1 MKAHLTGYFLTCRC
15 VYLLDSVCKGCS
27 LQIFKFVVIFSRI
40 MFLKS
45 DLFYFVL
52 VAKAY
57 GFCLRARPVN
67 SDHILNV
74 LETVKFVFCLQIHA
88 LAECTM
94 NIKFCVLHSAR
105 AASCSIQNFSFIV
118 HSARACFVN
127 KTFTTVSNH

>member
-1 MKAHLTGYFLTCRC
+1 MFICLTQLVKVFATI
-15 VYLLDSVCKGCS
+15 
-27 LQIFKFVVIFSRI
+27 LQICCTFSRI

-57 GFCLRARPVN
+57 GFCLRARAVN

-88 LAECTM
+88 LAECTY
-94 NIKFCVLHSAR
+94 
-105 AASCSIQNFSFIV
+105 IQLV
-118 HSARACFVN
+118 HVFVN
-127 KTFTTVSNH
+127 KTLTTVSNP

>member
-1 MKAHLTGYFLTCRC
+1 MKAHLTGYFLTYRC
-15 VYLLDSVCKGCS
+15 VYLLDSACKGCS
-27 LQIFKFVVIFSRI
+27 LQFFKFVVRFSRI

-57 GFCLRARPVN
+57 GFCLRARPLN

-94 NIKFCVLHSAR
+94 NSKFCILHSAP
-105 AASCSIQNFSFIV
+105 AASWSMQNFSFIV
-118 HSARACFVN
+118 HSARACICKQN
-127 KTFTTVSNH
+127 THNSL